1 MERSSTKFP
10 WLDSVL
16 VAAQRAVAAPMK
28 GKLGATAARDP
39 FNSWFNLGTARS
51 FRNFVGHIALSA
63 GADTFIPDYRLALEH
78 PFLAAIEDLSGHSI
92 QEPAV
97 STKTN

>member
-1 MERSSTKFP
+1 MQPCIMEKSATKFP

-16 VAAQRAVAAPMK
+16 VAAQRALAAPMK
-28 GKLGATAARDP
+28 DKLG
-39 FNSWFNLGTARS
+39 GTARS

-63 GADTFIPDYRLALEH
+63 GADTFIPDYRLAPEH
-78 PFLAAIEDLSGHSI
+78 PFPAAIEDLSGHSI